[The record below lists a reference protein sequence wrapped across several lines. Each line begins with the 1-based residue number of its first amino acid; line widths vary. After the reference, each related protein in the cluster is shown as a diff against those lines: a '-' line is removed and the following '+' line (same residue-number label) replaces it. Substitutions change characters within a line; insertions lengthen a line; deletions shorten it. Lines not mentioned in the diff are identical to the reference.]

1 MSDGDEKKLFIDEDW
16 KAQVQREKEL
26 AAEQQAAGGDAAAE
40 EAPEADQAAGSEG
53 EEAPG
58 FETLVGTLATQ
69 AMFALGVIAPQG
81 QQQVMV
87 NLDEAIYLI
96 EMLKIL
102 EEKTQGNLTEDEE
115 TALKSAVGELEQI
128 CAQRLQQYQQQAMQ
142 QAGITP
148 ESLRGDEGQG

>member
-1 MSDGDEKKLFIDEDW
+1 MSDDDKKIIIDEDW

-26 AAEQQAAGGDAAAE
+26 AAVPQPEGASETPEEPVDEAGEAE
-40 EAPEADQAAGSEG
+40 G
-53 EEAPG
+53 PG

-69 AMFALGVIAPQG
+69 AMFALGVIAPPG

-87 NLDEAIYLI
+87 NLDEGIYLV

-102 EEKTQGNLTEDEE
+102 QEKTTGNLTEQESE
-115 TALKSAVGELEQI
+115 ALDSAVSELEQI
-128 CAQRLQQYQQQAMQ
+128 CAQRLAQYQQQAMQ

-148 ESLRGDEGQG
+148 DNLRQPGDV